1 MGFLIRTKK
10 KNSQKY
16 HTKIFFSKFWSN
28 LLNGTWFPKFLA
40 WKNFAYDYSEYWNM
54 YMSQIWSNSNSR
66 PNDFFQNSTQFHIF
80 VKFEWKWT
88 KWTHI
93 DTQSWSALNFDPCFL
108 QSIRTRPPPA
118 CQRLCVHICHNPG
131 LYFIS
136 SRALVVS
143 QYSGEIYSISLSFL
157 NGFWSN
163 WHFWIHWKIE
173 ILAVYK
179 TCTFHIWLMRTKSDK
194 SCLFSRQNRS

>member
-1 MGFLIRTKK
+1 MAHDFRNFWPEKISHMIIVSTEICICHKYGLIVIAG
-10 KNSQKY
+10 QM
-16 HTKIFFSKFWSN
+16 I
-28 LLNGTWFPKFLA
+28 
-40 WKNFAYDYSEYWNM
+40 
-54 YMSQIWSNSNSR
+54 
-66 PNDFFQNSTQFHIF
+66 FFQNSTQFHIF

-136 SRALVVS
+136 NRAHVVS

-163 WHFWIHWKIE
+163 WHFWIQWKIE